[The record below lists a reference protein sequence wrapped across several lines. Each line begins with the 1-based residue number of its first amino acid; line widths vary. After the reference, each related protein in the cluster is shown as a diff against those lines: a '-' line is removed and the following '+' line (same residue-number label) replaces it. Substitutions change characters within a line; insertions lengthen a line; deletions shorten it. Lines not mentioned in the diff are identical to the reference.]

1 MAYSTSDDII
11 SEIRGLEV
19 SSTTVVTEDNLSDW
33 IKQADAYIDGRLSA
47 YYVTPITGPKSLAIV
62 KTISIYKVAHRVKN
76 KLELTSENSDKKQEV
91 QANLDKQAE
100 RMLDQLLPKLEGG
113 RLIEPILK
121 LPDTNTVGRS
131 PDGAALTSIKAQGGT
146 FIKNGNNW

>member
-1 MAYSTSDDII
+1 MAYSTTDDII
-11 SEIRGLEV
+11 NEIRGLEV
-19 SSTTVVTEDNLSDW
+19 TGTTVVKEDDLSAW
-33 IKQADAYIDGRLSA
+33 IKQADAYIDGRLAA
-47 YYVTPITGPKSLAIV
+47 YYITPITGAKSLSIV

-100 RMLDQLLPKLEGG
+100 RMLEQLLPKIVDG
-113 RLIEPILK
+113 RLIEPLLK
-121 LPDTNTVGRS
+121 LPDTATISRS
-131 PDGAALTSIKAQGGT
+131 PEGAALTSIKAQGGT